1 MKKLLALCI
10 CLSFGLSLSGCVPG
24 DIVDQF
30 VSVGDASTEDPAPDK
45 PRVYMDEVH
54 GILQDFTGNQLTV
67 LDDEE
72 SYVFDVSQATLEC
85 EGGMITGDE
94 ISVIYEGQ
102 LNNTDTSS
110 VKALKVVD
118 EYHKKTQLE
127 DQKIY
132 GYLQRLT
139 ANTITVRLKN
149 GNVITFPTT
158 GCEQYFQNG
167 VQSGTVVCI
176 HYKGQITDTASDSSV
191 LNGKHLKVLSIA
203 DIEPLVMPSP
213 TPTPVPSEEDLYR
226 NLQMHAMIQNVNLNV
241 LQVAVQGANTVLNLD
256 MTGIPCYFKGGLAP
270 ESSVTI
276 VYDGEFNGTT
286 TEGISIVSITGDDPE
301 NSHERNISSTV
312 SGEIIAST
320 ANTITIQT
328 PDGAVVTCSTTNAR
342 NASTG
347 GLLTGSSVKITF
359 NPASSR
365 QSNIYTCLKI
375 EDV

>member
-24 DIVDQF
+24 DIVDRF

-158 GCEQYFQNG
+158 GCEQYFQKG
-167 VQSGTVVCI
+167 VQSGTAVCI

-213 TPTPVPSEEDLYR
+213 TPTPVPSEEDPYR